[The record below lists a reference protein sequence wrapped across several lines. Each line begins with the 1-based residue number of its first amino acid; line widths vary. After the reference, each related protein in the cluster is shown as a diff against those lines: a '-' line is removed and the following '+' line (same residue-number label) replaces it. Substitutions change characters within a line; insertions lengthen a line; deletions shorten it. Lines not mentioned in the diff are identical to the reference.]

1 MAVNNIEYAI
11 YAQLDLGI
19 KRKQQLNQS
28 IIVQHKY
35 KFKIGGR

>member
-19 KRKQQLNQS
+19 KRQRQLNQS
-28 IIVQHKY
+28 IIAQHKY
-35 KFKIGGR
+35 EDKIGRK